1 MLFYLIFLNFY
12 FYVNNKK
19 NKMDSIKNSYSSYSQ
34 SQSQNYIVEDGKIP
48 KIKINNLNDKN
59 IEHSQTKNLNSS
71 SLRQGEEEEYEDENN
86 NNRILNKNMKALSSF
101 KRGLLKTMDE
111 NILFEKITN
120 FQSYSK
126 KVKVL
131 DFLIGFINFAS
142 VCFFYN
148 DHFEYIDNGLKLSK
162 VQNIIRIFFIF
173 VSIFTVILLH
183 CRYKLKYKSNKILVE
198 LDSKS
203 ETCIGPKAMS
213 LEKKKKFIEMFIHIL
228 QPYPYL
234 KWEFEIEILGNPII
248 YSLNM
253 ILYFLSTIR
262 LYYIIKIIKTWNL
275 FSTPRS
281 KKILSYFESK
291 GNPNFFLIKANLDDR
306 GFLTLSFIGLC
317 ALIYFSLLL
326 KVLEYF
332 EYDKS
337 NPFNYVINNFWYLL
351 ITMGTIG
358 YGDITPKTV
367 LGRIIGVIVCLVGVV
382 VLSLIVVT
390 LTIFTYLDS
399 DELVAY
405 NSIKNLGT
413 SESKKKKIDE
423 YIKKIIVTRVKYKFK
438 RVDLDCIIDK
448 YQRNLQKTECNIQL
462 HKQKETKNVQQEFV
476 KNLNETAD
484 KHIPSIIQG
493 LQGIWDL
500 EDNLEDYF
508 STNDSL
514 FNISKESK
522 NIMISCLNL
531 GKCLAM
537 VGGLKNIK
545 KITEISHKK
554 AVSTLDLQKA
564 KQKFSNINGN
574 VINNNKDIEKEK
586 ESEVNSKFTG
596 SSTNNNIKNF
606 NENHYNDIIFENNAV
621 KKEKSNDNDDCI
633 NNNKNN
639 NNDNNDYSSNDDN
652 SKNNNQ
658 IQNYNDSDSNYNN
671 GNNNNNDSKN
681 ISSENLKDSSSVSF
695 D

>member
-1 MLFYLIFLNFY
+1 M
-12 FYVNNKK
+12 
-19 NKMDSIKNSYSSYSQ
+19 NSLKDSSYITKSTQ
-34 SQSQNYIVEDGKIP
+34 KKILDENGKIP
-48 KIKINNLNDKN
+48 KIIMSHINERN
-59 IEHSQTKNLNSS
+59 IDYSQTKNLNTS
-71 SLRQGEEEEYEDENN
+71 SLRQEEDDERYIENTN
-86 NNRILNKNMKALSSF
+86 KILNKNMKALSSF
-101 KRGLLKTMDE
+101 KIGLLKTMDE
-111 NILFEKITN
+111 KIIFQKIQN

-131 DFLIGFINFAS
+131 DFLIAFINFIS

-148 DHFEYIDNGLKLSK
+148 EHFEYIDNGFKLTRG
-162 VQNIIRIFFIF
+162 QNLLRIFFIG
-173 VSIFTVILLH
+173 VSLFTILLLYF
-183 CRYKLKYKSNKILVE
+183 RYKLKYELNKILVE
-198 LDSKS
+198 LDSKE
-203 ETCIGPKAMS
+203 ETIIGPKAMHV
-213 LEKKKKFIEMFIHIL
+213 ENRKKIIEILIHIF

-234 KWEFEIEILGNPII
+234 EWHFEIDILGNPII

-262 LYYIIKIIKTWNL
+262 LYYIIKVIKTWNL

-281 KKILSYFESK
+281 KKILRYFESK
-291 GNPNFFLIKANLDDR
+291 GNPNFFLIKANLDNR
-306 GFLTLSFIGLC
+306 GFLTLSFIGIC
-317 ALIYFSLLL
+317 SLIYFSLLL
-326 KVLEYF
+326 KVLEYYK
-332 EYDKS
+332 YDKE

-367 LGRIIGVIVCLVGVV
+367 IGRIIGVIVCLVGVV

-405 NSIKNLGT
+405 NSIKSLGT
-413 SESKKKKIDE
+413 SENTKKKIDN
-423 YIKKIIVTRVKYKFK
+423 YIKKIILNRVKCKFK
-438 RVDLDCIIDK
+438 KVDLDCVVDK
-448 YQRNLQKTECNIQL
+448 YQRLLIQTECKIKL
-462 HKQKETKNVQQEFV
+462 HKQKEIKNVQQEFV

-522 NIMISCLNL
+522 NIMLSCLNL

-545 KITEISHKK
+545 KIT
-554 AVSTLDLQKA
+554 
-564 KQKFSNINGN
+564 
-574 VINNNKDIEKEK
+574 
-586 ESEVNSKFTG
+586 
-596 SSTNNNIKNF
+596 
-606 NENHYNDIIFENNAV
+606 
-621 KKEKSNDNDDCI
+621 
-633 NNNKNN
+633 
-639 NNDNNDYSSNDDN
+639 
-652 SKNNNQ
+652 
-658 IQNYNDSDSNYNN
+658 
-671 GNNNNNDSKN
+671 
-681 ISSENLKDSSSVSF
+681 
-695 D
+695 